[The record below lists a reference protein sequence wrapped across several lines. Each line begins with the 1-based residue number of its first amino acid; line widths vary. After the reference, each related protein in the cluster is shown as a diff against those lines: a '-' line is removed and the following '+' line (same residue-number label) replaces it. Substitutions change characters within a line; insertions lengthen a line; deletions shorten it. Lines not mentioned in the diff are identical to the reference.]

1 MRIKVLGTGLTKFGE
16 LWNKDLLD
24 LAMDASF
31 EAINESRLTKNDIDA
46 VFVANMI
53 YGRLAGQDHL
63 GALVASSLGIK
74 GASFRVEGA
83 CASGGLAVH
92 LAIQSLLSGTY
103 KNILVVGAEK
113 MTDASSSKISTALMG
128 AGGEDERKAGL
139 TFPALYA
146 LMAKAHMAKYGT
158 TRNHLAA
165 VSVKNHFHA
174 SMNEK
179 AQFPFEV
186 TMEKVLESPIIS
198 SPFTLF
204 DASPITDGAGAIVL
218 SAETP
223 RRWALTPS
231 WAMSPRPRWTGRDV
245 YISGSAVATDT
256 VDLSSRKSLL
266 EIAATK
272 EASQKALKQAG
283 VEIKD
288 IHLAEVHD
296 CFTIAEIL
304 AMEDL
309 GFCEKGMGGKF
320 VQKGHTRL
328 GGKLPVNTSG
338 GLKACGHPV
347 AATGL
352 KQIIEVTHQLQ
363 KRAGKRQVKDANVG
377 LTHNVGGSGAT
388 VVVHI
393 LQS

>member
-1 MRIKVLGTGLTKFGE
+1 MIKVKIIGTGLTKFGE
-16 LWNKDLLD
+16 LWDKSLID
-24 LAMDASF
+24 LAADASL
-31 EAINESRLTKNDIDA
+31 EAIKDSELRINDIDA
-46 VFVANMI
+46 VFVGNMI
-53 YGRLAGQDHL
+53 HGKLSDQDHL
-63 GALVASSLGIK
+63 GAVIASKLGIN
-74 GASFRVEGA
+74 GASFRIEGA
-83 CASGGLAVH
+83 CASGGLATH
-92 LAIQSLLSGTY
+92 LGIQSLLAGTY
-103 KNILVVGAEK
+103 RNVLVVGAEK
-113 MTDASSSKISTALMG
+113 MTDVPSSDISTALMG
-128 AGGEDERKAGL
+128 AGSEIERKAGL

-158 TRNHLAA
+158 TRNHMAS

-174 SMNEK
+174 SLNEK

-198 SPFTLF
+198 TPFTLF
-204 DASPITDGAGAIVL
+204 DASPISDGAAAVVL
-218 SAETP
+218 SSETK
-223 RRWALTPS
+223 
-231 WAMSPRPRWTGRDV
+231 SPGV

-256 VDLSSRKSLL
+256 VDLSSRKSLT

-272 EASQKALKQAG
+272 QASQIAFKQAG

-288 IHLAEVHD
+288 IRVAEVHD

-309 GFCEKGMGGKF
+309 GFCEKGEGGQF
-320 VQKGHTRL
+320 VEKGHTKL
-328 GGKLPVNTSG
+328 GGKMPVNTSG

-347 AATGL
+347 AATGV

-363 KRAGKRQVKDANVG
+363 KRAGKRQVDGAKVG

-393 LQS
+393 LQI

>member
-1 MRIKVLGTGLTKFGE
+1 MKIKIAGTGLTKFGE

-24 LAMDASF
+24 LALEASS
-31 EAINESRLTKNDIDA
+31 EAIHDSRLTINQIDA

-53 YGRLAGQDHL
+53 HGKLSGQDHL

-74 GASFRVEGA
+74 GAAFRVEGA
-83 CASGGLAVH
+83 CASGGLAIH
-92 LAIQSLLSGTY
+92 LAIQSLLAGTY
-103 KNILVVGAEK
+103 KNVLVVGTEK
-113 MTDASSSKISTALMG
+113 MTDATSSQITSALMG
-128 AGGEDERKAGL
+128 AGSEDERRAGF

-146 LMAKAHMAKYGT
+146 LMAKAHMAKFGT
-158 TRNHLAA
+158 TRNHLAS

-174 SMNEK
+174 SLNSL

-186 TMEKVLESPIIS
+186 SMEKVLESPVIS

-204 DASPITDGAGAIVL
+204 DVSPITDGAGAVVL
-218 SAETP
+218 TSESMGA
-223 RRWALTPS
+223 
-231 WAMSPRPRWTGRDV
+231 GV
-245 YISGSAVATDT
+245 FISGSAVATDT
-256 VDLSSRKSLL
+256 VGLSQRESLL
-266 EIAATK
+266 EIAASK
-272 EASQKALKQAG
+272 DASQKALKQAG
-283 VEIKD
+283 CEIKD
-288 IHLAEVHD
+288 IKLAEVHD

-309 GFCEKGMGGKF
+309 GFCEKGEGGKF
-320 VQKGHTRL
+320 VEKGHTKL
-328 GGKLPVNTSG
+328 GGKIPVNTSG

-347 AATGL
+347 AATGV

-363 KRAGKRQVKDANVG
+363 QRAGKRQVNGADVG

-393 LQS
+393 LQT

>member
-1 MRIKVLGTGLTKFGE
+1 MKIRVAGTGLTKFGE
-16 LWNKDLLD
+16 LWDKDLLD
-24 LAMDASF
+24 LALDASKD
-31 EAINESRLTKNDIDA
+31 ALNESRLTTNDIDA
-46 VFVANMI
+46 VYVANMLH
-53 YGRLAGQDHL
+53 GKLTGQDHL
-63 GALVASSLGIK
+63 GALVTSSLGIK
-74 GASFRVEGA
+74 GASFRIEGA

-92 LAIQSLLSGTY
+92 LAIQSLLAGTY
-103 KNILVVGAEK
+103 QNVLVVGAEK
-113 MTDASSSKISTALMG
+113 MTDATNSQITSALMG

-146 LMAKAHMAKYGT
+146 LMAKAHMQKYGT
-158 TRNHLAA
+158 TRKHMASVA
-165 VSVKNHFHA
+165 VKNHYHA
-174 SMNEK
+174 SLNEK

-186 TMEKVLESPIIS
+186 TMEKVLESPVIS

-204 DASPITDGAGAIVL
+204 DASPITDGAGAVVL
-218 SAETP
+218 SSEN
-223 RRWALTPS
+223 
-231 WAMSPRPRWTGRDV
+231 TGNAGDV
-245 YISGSAVATDT
+245 YITGSAVATDT
-256 VDLSSRKSLL
+256 VNLASRKSLL
-266 EIAATK
+266 EIAASK

-288 IHLAEVHD
+288 IKLAEVHD

-309 GFCEKGMGGKF
+309 GFCKKGEGGQF
-320 VQKGHTRL
+320 IQKGTTRL
-328 GGKLPVNTSG
+328 GGKIPVNTSG

-347 AATGL
+347 AATGI
-352 KQIIEVTHQLQ
+352 KQIIEITHQLQ
-363 KRAGKRQVKDANVG
+363 KRAGKRQVKNANIG

>member
-1 MRIKVLGTGLTKFGE
+1 MKIRVAGTGLTKFGE
-16 LWNKDLLD
+16 LWNKSLLD
-24 LAMDASF
+24 LAQEASM
-31 EAINESRLTKNDIDA
+31 EAIHDSRLTINDIDA

-53 YGRLAGQDHL
+53 HGKLTGQAHL
-63 GALVASSLGIK
+63 GALVASSLGSK
-74 GASFRVEGA
+74 GASFRIEGA

-92 LAIQSLLSGTY
+92 LAIQSLLAGTY
-103 KNILVVGAEK
+103 KNVLVVGVEK
-113 MTDASSSKISTALMG
+113 MTDVPSSEISTALMG
-128 AGGEDERKAGL
+128 AGSEDERRAGL

-158 TRNHLAA
+158 TRNHLAS
-165 VSVKNHFHA
+165 VSVKNHYHA
-174 SMNEK
+174 SLNDK
-179 AQFPFEV
+179 AQFPYQV
-186 TMEKVLESPIIS
+186 SLEKVLQSPVIS
-198 SPFTLF
+198 TPFTIF

-218 SAETP
+218 S
-223 RRWALTPS
+223 S
-231 WAMSPRPRWTGRDV
+231 QGNG
-245 YISGSAVATDT
+245 ISITGSAVATDT
-256 VDLSSRKSLL
+256 VDLASRKSLL

-272 EASQKALKQAG
+272 EASIKALHQAG

-288 IHLAEVHD
+288 IKVAEVHD

-309 GFCEKGMGGKF
+309 GFCKKGAGGEF
-320 VQKGHTRL
+320 VQKGHTKL

-363 KRAGKRQVKDANVG
+363 QRAGKRQVKGANAG

-388 VVVHI
+388 VVVHV